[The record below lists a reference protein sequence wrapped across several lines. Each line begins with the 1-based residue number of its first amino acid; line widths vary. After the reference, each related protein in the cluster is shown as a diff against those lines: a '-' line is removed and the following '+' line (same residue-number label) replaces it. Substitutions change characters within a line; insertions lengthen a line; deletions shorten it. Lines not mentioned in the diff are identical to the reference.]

1 MTTALNGIRFLITAV
16 CLAGGLF
23 ILVSSVRGVY
33 KFRYVLNRMHA
44 AAMGDTLGI
53 LFVLLGLI
61 VSASDLWLTAKLI
74 LIIVFLWIA
83 NPVGSHLIARLEV
96 NTNPLWEKDL
106 ERLETE
112 EGHHGRL

>member
-1 MTTALNGIRFLITAV
+1 MTSAVNAVRFLATAV
-16 CLAGGLF
+16 CLAMGLF
-23 ILVSSVRGVY
+23 ILVASVRGVY
-33 KFRYVLNRMHA
+33 KFHYVLNRMHA

-61 VSASDLWLTAKLI
+61 VSASDLWLIVKLI

-96 NTNPLWEKDL
+96 NTNPIWEKDL
-106 ERLETE
+106 DRLQAE
-112 EGHHGRL
+112 EEHHGRL